1 MRHSLTTMMALF
13 GAAALLLL
21 AACGSAGANGP
32 AGDEPVPPTAPEPA
46 TPEAVEPA
54 AVAEGGGGD
63 AAGLV
68 GAWENGSCGER
79 KYRRRVELFADGR
92 FAAVDEVA
100 PCPPGA
106 RCVWSGIIRWQ
117 GTWSLEGRILTI
129 TVEPAKGDRLPDVV
143 PGSFE
148 IIADD
153 PVALAERTVDL
164 VCPYRRID

>member
-1 MRHSLTTMMALF
+1 MRQALATMTAL
-13 GAAALLLL
+13 AAAVLL
-21 AACGSAGANGP
+21 AACGSAATNGQAGDEAAP
-32 AGDEPVPPTAPEPA
+32 KYPPYPAPTAGDEPAET
-46 TPEAVEPA
+46 
-54 AVAEGGGGD
+54 VAEGSD
-63 AAGLV
+63 ATADGIV

-79 KYRRRVELFADGR
+79 KYRRRIELFAGGR
-92 FAAVDEVA
+92 FTAVDEVA

-117 GTWSLEGRILTI
+117 GTWVLEDRVIAI

-148 IIADD
+148 IVSDD
-153 PVALAERTVDL
+153 PPVLGERTGDL